1 MNLHEWCVK
10 NNRQDILDQWNYD
23 KNNDLTPK
31 NVTIGT
37 NQKVWWHLPYNDSK
51 TGKYFDFEWEATIAN
66 RVKGNGCP
74 YLSGRAVWAGFNDLA
89 TTLDVVRGLNVKKFG
104 TIKYIDEGQ
113 EFADSRFD
121 FNPATNQ
128 NIIALDNGCYRSYVH
143 SFQIANSINDPLI
156 NLLIKADN

>member
-1 MNLHEWCVK
+1 MTLYEWCIN
-10 NNRQDILDQWNYD
+10 NNRQDFLDQWNYD
-23 KNNDLTPK
+23 KNKDLTPK
-31 NVTIGT
+31 DVTNGT
-37 NQKVWWHLPYNDSK
+37 NQKVWWHLPYNAPK
-51 TGKYFDFEWEATIAN
+51 TLKHFDFEWEAIIAN
-66 RVKGNGCP
+66 RVKGSGCP
-74 YLSGRAVWAGFNDLA
+74 YLAGKTVCTGFNDLA
-89 TTLDVVRGLNVKKFG
+89 TTLDVVRGLDVKKFG